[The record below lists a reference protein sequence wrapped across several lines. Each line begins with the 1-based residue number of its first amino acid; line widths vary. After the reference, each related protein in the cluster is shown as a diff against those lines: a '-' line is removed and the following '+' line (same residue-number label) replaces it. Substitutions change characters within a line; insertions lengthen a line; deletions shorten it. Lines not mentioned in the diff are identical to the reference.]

1 MTDDELGEAVVWLY
15 ASDCGLVHVA
25 GHEPVLRAVSRQAVW
40 DRLVADEDQLR
51 VWVSRLVRNVFLS
64 DEALTGGYGIDDA
77 CDFWTWFDR
86 TMWTRSVCG
95 SDHGTAEPTDF
106 RSPALPLR
114 TSPDPA
120 WLVWPA
126 LQSAR

>member
-1 MTDDELGEAVVWLY
+1 MTDDELSEAVVWLY
-15 ASDCGLVHVA
+15 ASDCGLVRVA
-25 GHEPVLRAVSRQAVW
+25 GHEPTLHALARQAVW
-40 DRLVADEDQLR
+40 DRLIADEDQLR
-51 VWVSRLVRNVFLS
+51 MWVSRLARDVFLS
-64 DEALTGGYGIDDA
+64 DEALGGGYGIDDA

-95 SDHGTAEPTDF
+95 ADRGPADAFE
-106 RSPALPLR
+106 RSSPVLGER